1 MQKWRGVE
9 KENYDR
15 WTSKECFV
23 NITLEHNVEKVKG
36 QENAKLGLKQALQQ
50 CLCNLMTSKSAAL
63 SLLVSG
69 FPPSDDIFLK
79 DLCRRE
85 QILPP

>member
-1 MQKWRGVE
+1 MEIIAYIAYRDDKKGV
-9 KENYDR
+9 
-15 WTSKECFV
+15 S
-23 NITLEHNVEKVKG
+23 
-36 QENAKLGLKQALQQ
+36 
-50 CLCNLMTSKSAAL
+50 L

-85 QILPP
+85 QILPPSPDETARHPERLRKASLDFLYFL